1 MKLENLSDWQLLSHS
16 NHRDEA
22 FTILFN
28 RHKDYIYRLAC
39 GFIGDSGL
47 ADEIT
52 QEVFVRVFKGRK
64 RWRPRA
70 KFTTWIYRMTINT
83 SRELAR
89 KKNREGKLIDKV
101 KHENPTENPV
111 DPEDP
116 RQATLQRILVELP
129 ARQREVVV
137 LRFYEKLSIRETS
150 KIMGCRQG
158 TVKSHLHKALKNL
171 RNLLVQ
177 AEVE

>member
-1 MKLENLSDWQLLSHS
+1 MKLENLSDWQLLSQS

-22 FTILFN
+22 FAILFN
-28 RHKDYIYRLAC
+28 RHKDYIFRLAC

-52 QEVFVRVFKGRK
+52 QEVFVRIFKGRK

-83 SRELAR
+83 SRELVR
-89 KKNREGKLIDKV
+89 RKNRDGKLLDKV
-101 KHENPTENPV
+101 KHENQKEYQV
-111 DPEDP
+111 DTKDS
-116 RQATLQRILVELP
+116 RQATLQHILAELP
-129 ARQREVVV
+129 TRQREAVV
-137 LRFYEKLSIRETS
+137 LRFYEKLSIRETA

-177 AEVE
+177 SEVE

>member
-1 MKLENLSDWQLLSHS
+1 MNLEKLSDWQLLTQSKR
-16 NHRDEA
+16 RDEV
-22 FTILFN
+22 FRILFT

-47 ADEIT
+47 AEEIT
-52 QEVFVRVFKGRK
+52 QEVFVRIFKGQS

-89 KKNREGKLIDKV
+89 RKNREAKLIDKI
-101 KHENPTENPV
+101 KLENPKEYPV
-111 DPEDP
+111 DPEDS
-116 RQATLQRILVELP
+116 RQATLQRILAQLP
-129 ARQREVVV
+129 TRQREAVV
-137 LRFYEKLSIRETS
+137 LRYYEKLSIRETA

-171 RNLLVQ
+171 RNLHVQ
-177 AEVE
+177 SEVE